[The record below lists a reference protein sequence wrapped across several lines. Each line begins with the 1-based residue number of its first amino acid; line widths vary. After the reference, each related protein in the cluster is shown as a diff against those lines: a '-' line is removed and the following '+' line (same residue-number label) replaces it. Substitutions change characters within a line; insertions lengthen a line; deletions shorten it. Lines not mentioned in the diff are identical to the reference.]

1 MTPPPPYRL
10 VRDLVSHDTID
21 ILSTL
26 LEEARAGR
34 VIGLALVAMRTRK
47 RYELAI
53 TGELD
58 RSPTFALGTVSKLQH
73 DLAKRVNEDT

>member
-1 MTPPPPYRL
+1 MPPTYRL
-10 VRDLVSHDTID
+10 IGDLVSHDTVE

-26 LEEARAGR
+26 LEEARRGH
-34 VIGLALVAMRTRK
+34 VIGVALVAMRRRK

-58 RSPTFALGTVSKLQH
+58 RSPTFALGTVTKLQA
-73 DLAKRVNEDT
+73 DIAQRVNDE